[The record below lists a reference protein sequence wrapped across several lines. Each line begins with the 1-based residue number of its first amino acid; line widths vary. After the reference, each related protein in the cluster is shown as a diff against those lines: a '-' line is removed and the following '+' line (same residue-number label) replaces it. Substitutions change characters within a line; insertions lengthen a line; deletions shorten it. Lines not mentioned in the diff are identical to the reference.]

1 MKKNKTL
8 LVLSLVGIMAFTGI
22 SYSSIVPTF
31 VKSKIN
37 QVTRKRG
44 RLNLLKKQES
54 LNAVGE
60 IALETLDK
68 YVDSNKY
75 SISRILEIKDFGE
88 NQYVLV
94 EFDPIGYLIY
104 NVSNGDIVECAP
116 TSYSPYLK
124 TKSTNLYYLPMVGYF
139 SNISGKYTSLMDSKE
154 VNALQYDA
162 YKKEANRYHDKAI
175 KVIDEK
181 NLNRTYE
188 GSKTDFSKKRKST
201 TVENYGFMEMI
212 YADDEARY
220 SWYFKQNGSQFAE
233 VESDEGCCG
242 YIAMGI
248 ILAYYEIYYSTGYF
262 STSQASNYISPHY
275 STTYGDGVPTIDD
288 DFLYE
293 LSSNPGGATQFQLRT
308 ALNNFLSGK
317 DLNYTISDTTG
328 IFTNITE
335 PIANGYPAM
344 YLGVMPDFNGGS
356 ESHVV
361 VVYGTYDNGDVLCH
375 YGWSGYSQVVMSSLG
390 LFQES
395 GAIYINDHT
404 SHRHNKYFI
413 INGNT
418 HCGCGDMILC

>member
-44 RLNLLKKQES
+44 RLNPLKKQES

-139 SNISGKYTSLMDSKE
+139 SNISGKYTSLMDDKE
-154 VNALQYDA
+154 LNALQYDA

-181 NLNRTYE
+181 NLNRAYE

-201 TVENYGFMEMI
+201 TVTNHHFFTMI

-220 SWYFKQNGSQFAE
+220 SWYFKQNSADFAAVSTE
-233 VESDEGCCG
+233 DGCCG
-242 YIAMGI
+242 YIATGI

-262 STSQASNYISPHY
+262 STSQASNYISPCY
-275 STTYGDGVPTIDD
+275 STTYGDGVPNIANN
-288 DFLYE
+288 FLYE
-293 LSSNPGGATQFQLRT
+293 LDPNPGSITQAQIINK
-308 ALNNFLSGK
+308 LNTFLSGK
-317 DLNYTISDTTG
+317 DLNYTIQNTVS
-328 IFTNITE
+328 IFTDIET
-335 PIANGYPAM
+335 PIENGYPAI
-344 YLGVMPDFNGGS
+344 YCGTMPNFNGGNI
-356 ESHVV
+356 SHGV
-361 VVYGTYDNGDVLCH
+361 VVYGIYDNGDVLCH

-395 GAIYINDHT
+395 GAISINDHT